1 MLQEIIFYT
10 VISSCIWWRLLPT
23 NHIHKGVDLLP
34 GLRVCSNNWPPL
46 LPTLCAFLMC
56 WKWKLPATGF
66 AKSCAAEGRPFW
78 FTAAP
83 SYGDSPALDSAT
95 SFFPNKISCALQSLT
110 AKVFLALVA
119 AYCSA
124 LFQLF
129 SEELWALMLNVI
141 CQYQSPQRWM
151 CRWYYPLY
159 FYLPSLLIQPKAF
172 TVFLNTN
179 P

>member
-78 FTAAP
+78 FTAAA

-110 AKVFLALVA
+110 AKGFSSPRSCLL
-119 AYCSA
+119 
-124 LFQLF
+124 LF
-129 SEELWALMLNVI
+129 SVSIVFWRIVGIDVKCHMPVSVSPALDVQVI
-141 CQYQSPQRWM
+141 LS
-151 CRWYYPLY
+151 
-159 FYLPSLLIQPKAF
+159 SLLLFAISPYSTKGLHCF
-172 TVFLNTN
+172 S
-179 P
+179 